1 MVAMPA
7 THPDNSHPMVHPV
20 GDIQVPLGVYPA
32 AVRTFQTGVRGGS
45 AVAIASPVPT
55 RDGGH
60 DAGHSIDAADRMVL
74 GIDIDDFAIV
84 VAPVG
89 LWRTPRGGDVRSC
102 LA

>member
-1 MVAMPA
+1 FYVHHLVLHSFPTRRSSDLAIHA
-7 THPDNSHPMVHPV
+7 DNSHPMVHPV

-60 DAGHSIDAADRMVL
+60 DAGHSIDAADRSEEHTSEL
-74 GIDIDDFAIV
+74 QS
-84 VAPVG
+84 
-89 LWRTPRGGDVRSC
+89 RGHLVCR
-102 LA
+102 L